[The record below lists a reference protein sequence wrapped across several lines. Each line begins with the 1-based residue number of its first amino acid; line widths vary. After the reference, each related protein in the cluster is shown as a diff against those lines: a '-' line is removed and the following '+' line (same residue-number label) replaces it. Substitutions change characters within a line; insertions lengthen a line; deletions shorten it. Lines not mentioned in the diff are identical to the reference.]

1 MTDEELGRKWAAKNG
16 IAPLPRHMSGGY
28 SPPSWSYKWAG
39 SLSGLPAEV
48 LEAVRQVGGH
58 WAETPGGM
66 HSHLSYETEEEAYA
80 ALGMAIRKVQEGQS

>member
-1 MTDEELGRKWAAKNG
+1 
-16 IAPLPRHMSGGY
+16 
-28 SPPSWSYKWAG
+28 
-39 SLSGLPAEV
+39 LPAEV